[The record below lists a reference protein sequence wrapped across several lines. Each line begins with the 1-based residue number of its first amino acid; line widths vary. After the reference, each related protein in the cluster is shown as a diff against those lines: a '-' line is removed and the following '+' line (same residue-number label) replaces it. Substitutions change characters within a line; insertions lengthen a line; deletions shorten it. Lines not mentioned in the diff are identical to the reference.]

1 MLAVILLILFQ
12 TLKAY
17 LYVHDIL
24 LTFNLTCLFFSCFK
38 QLLQMVATSMNC
50 LGHHGMFFLAAA
62 VSDFYVPWE
71 SMVGSICRKCIH
83 VFIIFKKTNYGCP
96 GRGETCGIMHI
107 GLQRKTKTHPYEY
120 TC

>member
-1 MLAVILLILFQ
+1 
-12 TLKAY
+12 
-17 LYVHDIL
+17 
-24 LTFNLTCLFFSCFK
+24 
-38 QLLQMVATSMNC
+38 MVATSMNC
-50 LGHHGMFFLAAA
+50 LGHYGMFFLAAA

-71 SMVGSICRKCIH
+71 SMVGSIFRKCIH